1 MALATSDMKDRQLI
15 ASLNTMLG
23 IIHKLLVVICAVS
36 CDAFICNSSTQL
48 GSCLA
53 SVHLPLQRQI
63 RQIRQI
69 TGKPKALL
77 KKKKG
82 IGIFIMS
89 LSVHNA
95 QFILAFFW
103 LFARELMCWFTA
115 KNEIQNQA
123 LEV

>member
-1 MALATSDMKDRQLI
+1 
-15 ASLNTMLG
+15 MLG

-63 RQIRQI
+63 RQI

-77 KKKKG
+77 KRKKKKG

-95 QFILAFFW
+95 QFILAFF
-103 LFARELMCWFTA
+103 LAFCQRIDVLVHCQE
-115 KNEIQNQA
+115 
-123 LEV
+123 